1 MAEPETVVARLLADY
16 AHCLDSDDLER
27 WPDFFTEDASYRIT
41 TAANEARGLSI
52 GYVEAEGRAMM
63 RDRVLSLREAN
74 IYEPQSYR
82 HILSIPR
89 ITGMTDGEITAET
102 GVLVVRVMAT
112 GDTSLFAV
120 GRYVDHIVDVGGG
133 LRFAAKTVVLD
144 SEKID
149 TLLAIPL

>member
-1 MAEPETVVARLLADY
+1 MESPEIPVARLLAEY

-27 WPDFFTEDASYRIT
+27 WPSYFTEDASYRIT
-41 TAANEARGLSI
+41 TAANEARGLPI

-63 RDRVLSLREAN
+63 EDRVLSLRQAN
-74 IYEPQSYR
+74 IYEAQSYR
-82 HILSIPR
+82 HILSVPR
-89 ITGMTDGEITAET
+89 VTGLTDGEITAET

-112 GDTSLFAV
+112 GDTHLFAV
-120 GRYVDHIVDVGGG
+120 GRYVDHIVERDGG
-133 LRFAAKTVVLD
+133 LKFAAKTVVLD